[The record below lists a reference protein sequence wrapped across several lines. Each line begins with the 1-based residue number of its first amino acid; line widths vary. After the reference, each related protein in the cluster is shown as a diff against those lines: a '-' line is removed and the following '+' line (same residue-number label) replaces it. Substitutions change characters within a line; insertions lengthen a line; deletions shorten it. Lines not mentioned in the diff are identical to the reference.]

1 MGVDMSGARPEEAGG
16 LLGDAI
22 AVLMRKVGMPNGL
35 SAVGFG
41 SVDLD
46 ELVEGTL
53 YLKRFIV
60 LAPRL
65 AEARDLKQLFQ
76 DSLKI
81 W

>member
-1 MGVDMSGARPEEAGG
+1 
-16 LLGDAI
+16 
-22 AVLMRKVGMPNGL
+22 MRKLGMPNAL

-41 SVDLD
+41 PDDLD

-53 YLKRFIV
+53 YLKHFIV

-65 AEARDLKQLFQ
+65 AEAEDLRQLFQ
-76 DSLKI
+76 DSLKC